1 MYSTRYLLFQS
12 LTAVAIGDAL
22 GVPYQFKNRDFFA
35 KHPVSQME
43 GYKTFNVPA
52 GTWSDD
58 TSLTIAAL
66 ISLSLGL
73 NYYDMMSRFAQWYYF
88 GDYTPYG
95 KSFDIGRTTQR
106 SIERFAAGVDPLLC
120 GGTDEYDNGN
130 GALMRIVP
138 IAFYIVSL
146 PGNYKFDDQTAK
158 IVHDYSS
165 LTHGHPRSLVAAGIL
180 ANATVR
186 LIQNPNQYTML
197 AAIREALKYYQNQPK
212 FKDQVDYF
220 THLGELSFYK
230 QPESKI
236 QSSGYVVD
244 TLDSVFW
251 CLMNSEQFYA
261 AVKKAVNLGND
272 ADTIGSITAMLASLL
287 YAPVSFPTKWLDILK
302 GRNQIKS
309 SVSIAL
315 LSPNF

>member
-1 MYSTRYLLFQS
+1 MVLFRR
-12 LTAVAIGDAL
+12 L
-22 GVPYQFKNRDFFA
+22 Y
-35 KHPVSQME
+35 
-43 GYKTFNVPA
+43 
-52 GTWSDD
+52 
-58 TSLTIAAL
+58 
-66 ISLSLGL
+66 
-73 NYYDMMSRFAQWYYF
+73 
-88 GDYTPYG
+88 PYG

>member
-12 LTAVAIGDAL
+12 VTAVAIGDAL
-22 GVPYQFKNRDFFA
+22 GVPYQFKNRDFFI
-35 KHPVSQME
+35 KNPVNQMQ

-66 ISLSLGL
+66 TSLSLGL
-73 NYYDMMSRFAQWYYF
+73 NYYDMMTRFSQWYYL
-88 GDYTPYG
+88 GDYTPFG
-95 KSFDIGRTTQR
+95 KSFDIGRTTQH
-106 SIERFAAGVDPLLC
+106 SIERFNAGTPPLLC
-120 GGTDEYDNGN
+120 GGADEFDNGN

-138 IAFYIVSL
+138 IAFYIISQ
-146 PGNYKFDDQTAK
+146 PGSYQFNDKNVQ
-158 IVHDYSS
+158 IIHDYSS
-165 LTHGHPRSLVAAGIL
+165 LTHRHPRSLVAAGIL
-180 ANATVR
+180 ANAAIR

-197 AAIREALKYYQNQPK
+197 AAIREALRYYKNHPL
-212 FKDQVDYF
+212 FKEQITYF

-230 QPESKI
+230 QPETKI

-251 CLMNSEQFYA
+251 CLMNSEHFYA
-261 AVKKAVNLGND
+261 AVKRAVNLGND
-272 ADTIGSITAMLASLL
+272 ADTIGSITAMMASLL
-287 YAPVSFPTKWLDILK
+287 YAPVSFPSKWLDELK

-309 SVSIAL
+309 SVSHAL
-315 LSPNF
+315 LSDQF

>member
-12 LTAVAIGDAL
+12 VTAVAIGDAL
-22 GVPYQFKNRDFFA
+22 GVPYQFKSRDFFL
-35 KHPVSQME
+35 KHPISKME

-66 ISLSLGL
+66 TSLSLGL
-73 NYYDMMSRFAQWYYF
+73 NYYDMMARFSQWYYF

-95 KSFDIGRTTQR
+95 KSFDIGRTTQQA
-106 SIERFAAGVDPLLC
+106 IERFASGVAPLQC
-120 GGTDEYDNGN
+120 GGSDEFDNGN

-146 PGNYKFDDQTAK
+146 PGSYKFNDQAAK
-158 IVHDYSS
+158 LIHDYSS
-165 LTHGHPRSLVAAGIL
+165 LTHRHPRSLVAAGIL
-180 ANATVR
+180 ANAAIR
-186 LIQNPNQYTML
+186 LIQNSNQYTML
-197 AAIREALKYYQNQPK
+197 AAIREALKYYKAQPQ
-212 FKDQVDYF
+212 FKDQLIYF
-220 THLGELSFYK
+220 KHLGELSFYK
-230 QPESKI
+230 QPEEAI
-236 QSSGYVVD
+236 ESSGYVVD

-287 YAPVSFPTKWLDILK
+287 YAPVSFPKEWLDVLK

-309 SVSIAL
+309 SVSHAL
-315 LSPNF
+315 LSPEF